1 MSDFSFS
8 KIVIIESL
16 EHDEFKS
23 GTALC
28 EYINGL
34 KEDNPESPKA
44 HLVDVT
50 GCDGFISV
58 IEDLIEEAQR
68 LGEAPILHIEMHGFE
83 DKSGLSFPDG
93 TSIGWGELAFAL
105 TKLNKATEFN
115 LVVCVA
121 ACFGGHF
128 IDAVRPNAP
137 SPCFA
142 LIGPSDL
149 TDGAELLGSFRSLY
163 RTLLTTLSASDALA
177 ALHSHRLNVGAFYSV
192 SAEQWFFRLA
202 DGYLRKFC
210 TKEKLKERRDAIIE
224 ALVSEGKEINA
235 VQKAMLA
242 DIGQKM
248 AFTFLERRF
257 PTFFMTD
264 EVSSNHARF
273 SSSLTMARERVAD
286 FIASQS

>member
-34 KEDNPESPKA
+34 KEDNPGSPTA

-50 GCDGFISV
+50 GRDGFLSV
-58 IEDLIEEAQR
+58 IAALTEEAQR

-93 TSIGWGELAFAL
+93 SSLGWDELALAL
-105 TKLNKATEFN
+105 IKLNKATEFN

-128 IDAVRPNAP
+128 IDAVRPNDP

-149 TDGAELLGSFRSLY
+149 TDGAELLSSFRSLY

-177 ALHSHRLNVGAFYSV
+177 ALHSHRLNVGAFYYV

-202 DGYLRKFC
+202 DGYLRTCC
-210 TKEKLKERRDAIIE
+210 TKVRLKERRDKIIKE
-224 ALVSEGKEINA
+224 LVSEGKEINA
-235 VQKAMLA
+235 AQKAMLA
-242 DIGQKM
+242 EMGRTM
-248 AFTFLERRF
+248 ASTFLERRF

-264 EVSSNHARF
+264 EIPSNHARF
-273 SSSLTMARERVAD
+273 SSSLTVARERVAD

>member
-34 KEDNPESPKA
+34 REDNPESPTA
-44 HLVDVT
+44 HLVDVAS
-50 GCDGFISV
+50 CDGLLSV
-58 IEDLIEEAQR
+58 IEALTEEAQR

-93 TSIGWGELAFAL
+93 TSLGWGDLAFAL
-105 TKLNKATEFN
+105 NKLNKATEFN

-128 IDAVRPNAP
+128 IDAVRPDDP

-149 TDGAELLGSFRSLY
+149 TDGAELLSSFRSLY
-163 RTLLTTLSASDALA
+163 RTLLTTLSASDALV

-202 DGYLRKFC
+202 DGYLRKCC
-210 TKEKLKERRDAIIE
+210 TKEKLKERGDAIINS
-224 ALVSEGKEINA
+224 LIREGKEINA
-235 VQKAMLA
+235 VQKDMIA
-242 DIGQKM
+242 DIGRMM

-264 EVSSNHARF
+264 EIPSNHARF
-273 SSSLTMARERVAD
+273 LSSLTAARQRVAD
-286 FIASQS
+286 FIARQS